1 MSFKGFSLKLP
12 STSIDLKASL
22 TVAAVSKL
30 IFLKCSVSICVN
42 SSVSSLSSFK
52 SSFRATCSGKP
63 GVDFFELE
71 VFLAENMLCEGKKFL
86 GSN

>member
-1 MSFKGFSLKLP
+1 M
-12 STSIDLKASL
+12 
-22 TVAAVSKL
+22 SKL

-63 GVDFFELE
+63 GGVLELE
-71 VFLAENMLCEGKKFL
+71 VFLAGKMLYKGKEFL
-86 GSN
+86 GVEGVEIDKDQKLQA